1 MTQMLKLL
9 GLCALVACA
18 DDQWDDCITSTG
30 PTVQQER
37 EVSDFHTIELGAKV
51 DVLLTQDSVNS
62 IVVEGGRNLLG
73 QTETSIS
80 GGVLTINSNM
90 TCNWVRNLEQRVTV
104 HVHCKE
110 LRQVTFTGSGDVRCK
125 NMLNVPTFRV
135 EQRQG
140 SGTLNLNVTADTI
153 WYGLHTGPG
162 NVVATGSADVL
173 YLYSSGY
180 GHIDARNQPSRE
192 SHCNNSGSGDFRTA
206 PTDVLYA
213 AVRDAGDIHYYSTPT
228 FGVFIEDTGSGSVV
242 QGD

>member
-1 MTQMLKLL
+1 MKYALNLL
-9 GLCALVACA
+9 CLCFLASCA

-30 PTVQQER
+30 PTVQQQR
-37 EVSDFHTIELGAKV
+37 AASDFHTIELGAKV
-51 DVLLTQDSVNS
+51 DVVLTQDSLNS
-62 IVVEGGRNLLG
+62 IVVEGGRNLLD
-73 QTETSIS
+73 QTETSITN
-80 GGVLTINSNM
+80 GVLSINSNM

-110 LRQVTFTGSGDVRCK
+110 LRQITFTGSGDMSCT
-125 NMLNVPTFRV
+125 NHLTVPTFRV

-140 SGTLNLNVTADTI
+140 SGTLNLNVVADTI

-180 GHIDARNQPSRE
+180 GHIDTRNQPSRE

-213 AVRDAGDIHYYSTPT
+213 AVRDAGDIHYYGTPAY
-228 FGVFIEDTGSGSVV
+228 GVFIEDTGSGSVV